1 MASFDFDWTGPEQ
14 TALTSS
20 VDQGAQY
27 RQLGFNFIDM
37 LRDLCG
43 YTVEASSDGGGV
55 NFGAGDFIVDEADI
69 VWGTGDTQ
77 DHSYALLRPPAGKGN
92 PSSAPGFGIIV
103 DFTNANVDATP
114 QTVVLVFGF
123 GNTLT
128 NGDAN
133 SRPTLQNEESTVT
146 INLVPWT
153 APVAGS
159 FCRWENTNNDFV
171 FAVKADGELFFR
183 CIIIIASDPDNALGN
198 NTLWMLASAA
208 TNDQVTDSNF
218 GSAVG
223 FRNMLADG
231 TAAATNV
238 TLFSSAFGLTSWT
251 NGQEA
256 VTGRVLWRDV
266 EVLSNGSGAS
276 ARVLGLFRDV
286 LSCPRNTPFN
296 QRDPDDDGAEAPYE
310 WIGIGDI
317 LLPSDAEIT

>member
-69 VWGTGDTQ
+69 VWGTADTQ
-77 DHSYALLRPPAGKGN
+77 NHSYALLRPPSGKGS
-92 PSSAPGFGIIV
+92 PSSAPGFGVII
-103 DFTNANVDATP
+103 DFNNSNADATP
-114 QTVVLVFGF
+114 QSISLYLGF

-128 NGDAN
+128 SGDAN
-133 SRPTLQNEESTVT
+133 SRPTLQNEESVLT
-146 INLVPWT
+146 INMVPWT

-171 FAVKADGELFFR
+171 FAVKADGEAFFR
-183 CIIIIASDPDNALGN
+183 AIFIIASDPDNALGD
-198 NTLWMLASAA
+198 NTMWMQASAS
-208 TNDQVTDSNF
+208 TTDQVTDS
-218 GSAVG
+218 SLTVATS

-231 TAAATNV
+231 TAAPTNV
-238 TLFSSAFGLTSWT
+238 ALYSTAFELTALT

-256 VTGRVLWRDV
+256 VTGRVPWRDV
-266 EVLSNGSGAS
+266 EVIGNGSTAS
-276 ARVLGLFRDV
+276 GRILGLFRDV
-286 LSCPRNTPFN
+286 LACPRNTPFN
-296 QRDPDDDGAEAPYE
+296 QRDPDDDGGEAPYE
-310 WIGIGDI
+310 WIAIGDI